1 MFHINEHNAFNEM
14 KETIMIISE
23 RIFKIL
29 ADKNMTQREFAS
41 QVGIATST
49 VSEWKKKKTNPNV
62 DKIMDIC
69 AVLEVTPEQ
78 LLTGKGIDDDEEEFS
93 NDHERLITPQERI
106 LLDDYHHM
114 QDAQKKRL
122 LAYVKALKQ
131 LESLEDIGVK
141 LE

>member
-1 MFHINEHNAFNEM
+1 M
-14 KETIMIISE
+14 KEDVMIISE

-29 ADKNMTQREFAS
+29 SDRKMTQREFAN

-62 DKIMDIC
+62 DKIVDIC

-78 LLTGKGIDDDEEEFS
+78 LLTGKGIDDESEESS
-93 NDHERLITPQERI
+93 NNHERLITPQEKA
-106 LLDDYHHM
+106 LLDDYHNM

-122 LAYVKALKQ
+122 LAYVEALKR
-131 LESLEDIGVK
+131 LESLEEIN
-141 LE
+141 